1 MLFLK
6 SQPSETRTQTRH
18 TRTQGGKNHKINVM
32 KSDVS
37 ESKKKKR
44 RREKCNF
51 YINEGYNKGIKRK
64 KASHF

>member
-37 ESKKKKR
+37 ESKKKKKEE
-44 RREKCNF
+44 EKNATF
-51 YINEGYNKGIKRK
+51 T
-64 KASHF
+64 

>member
-37 ESKKKKR
+37 ESKKKKEE
-44 RREKCNF
+44 EKNATF
-51 YINEGYNKGIKRK
+51 T
-64 KASHF
+64 